1 MGTNPKVS
9 VLLAAYNHA
18 PYVEQAVRSVLDQD
32 FTDLELI
39 AVDDASP
46 DATAD
51 IIAGID
57 DPRLT
62 LHRLAR
68 NRETHP
74 RHRAAQL
81 ARGDYVA
88 VQNSDDLWLPG
99 KLAHQ
104 VKVLD
109 ENPEIGAVFTG
120 VALIDDA
127 GRRSNDR
134 SPFRAERHDRAGWL
148 RRFFLQGNCLC
159 HPSVMMRRH
168 LLEAV
173 GGYDPSLLL
182 LGDLD
187 LWVRL
192 AAVSDLHVIDRPL
205 TANRVL
211 SGARNISA
219 ETPAKAARQLFEAQR
234 VLKRYVEP
242 PVLAHLPAVFP
253 DRTGFAGIVA
263 GAGAG
268 AGVGAGAGAATG
280 TRLRWALAQ
289 LALDGPHGEHRL
301 FALDQMQ
308 AILSRPDEAAHLP
321 PVGGRSPLAVYSKA
335 VADTRMVVSWPTR
348 RSAVDAELK
357 AVSAAGRTLLRA
369 LALRL
374 GRRLRRAG

>member
-1 MGTNPKVS
+1 MSTNPKVS

-18 PYVEQAVRSVLDQD
+18 PYVEQAVRSVLDQG

-74 RHRAAQL
+74 RHQAAQL

-109 ENPEIGAVFTG
+109 ENPETGAVFTG
-120 VALIDDA
+120 VVLIDDT
-127 GRRSNDR
+127 GRQSANR

-159 HPSVMMRRH
+159 HPSVLMRRH

-192 AAVSDLHVIDRPL
+192 AAISDLHVIDRPL
-205 TANRVL
+205 TANRML

-219 ETPAKAARQLFEAQR
+219 ETPAKAARQLFEAQC
-234 VLKRYVEP
+234 VLKRYAEP
-242 PVLAHLPAVFP
+242 PILTHLPAVFP
-253 DRTGFAGIVA
+253 DRTGFAET

-268 AGVGAGAGAATG
+268 ADHDTMTE

-301 FALDQMQ
+301 FALNQMQ
-308 AILSRPDEAAHLP
+308 AILSRPDEAALLP
-321 PVGGRSPLAVYSKA
+321 TVGGRSPLAVYSKA
-335 VADTRMVVSWPTR
+335 VADTRMVVSWPTG